1 MKSSGPKDQVV
12 EVRRKARTPDGSGGY
27 SETESTAYTLRAN
40 VRATRGTERAQFA
53 GSQAVQEAVFT
64 FHSKEAALLEVTDCL
79 LWNSVRYNIRSLP
92 PIGRE
97 HEVAIIAEAGVTQ

>member
-1 MKSSGPKDQVV
+1 MKARGPKDQVV
-12 EVRRKARTPDGSGGY
+12 EVRRKTRTPDGSGGF
-27 SETESTAYTLRAN
+27 SESEATQYTLRAN

-64 FHSKEAALLEVTDCL
+64 FHAKEAALLETTDTL

-97 HEVAIIAEAGVTQ
+97 HDVELIAEAGVTP